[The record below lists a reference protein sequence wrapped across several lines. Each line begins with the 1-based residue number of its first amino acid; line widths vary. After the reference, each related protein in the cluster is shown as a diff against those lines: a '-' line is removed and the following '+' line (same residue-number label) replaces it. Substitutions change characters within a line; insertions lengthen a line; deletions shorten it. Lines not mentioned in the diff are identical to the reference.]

1 MRSIVFRSDILS
13 RFIFNLF
20 LWRWGKFKDFSRF
33 NELVVLGGLMEVGE
47 LGTGDFG
54 GFIRS
59 ITL

>member
-1 MRSIVFRSDILS
+1 
-13 RFIFNLF
+13 LF
-20 LWRWGKFKDFSRF
+20 LDLTFYLGLYLTCFCGVGVNLRTYSRL